1 MKTEEIKELF
11 VRFESIVCLYDGV
24 ECWSGRE
31 LHSILGYTQWRNFI
45 PAIEKAKSA
54 CESAGESI
62 EDHFANVRKMILTEK
77 PHVKGIFLIRER
89 PAQNHD
95 RALSK

>member
-54 CESAGESI
+54 
-62 EDHFANVRKMILTEK
+62 
-77 PHVKGIFLIRER
+77 
-89 PAQNHD
+89 
-95 RALSK
+95 